1 MNFASLIIS
10 LTQITR
16 CCGLS
21 FFRAS
26 GDYQDAPLLSAI
38 IDNTY
43 DDDNETFK
51 NGEENIGEELGDV
64 ITLVLGGYHTTG
76 YGLTWVLYY
85 MTVYPEVSLTKLIKL
100 SNCQT
105 NVFITMAIGSRQ
117 GEDRNGASFGKRR
130 PVSLYAITIGLH
142 SSSY

>member
-1 MNFASLIIS
+1 MNFVSLNIFD
-10 LTQITR
+10 TNHQI
-16 CCGLS
+16 S

-85 MTVYPEVSLTKLIKL
+85 MTVYPEVSSTNFQAVIKL
-100 SNCQT
+100 PSQ
-105 NVFITMAIGSRQ
+105 
-117 GEDRNGASFGKRR
+117 
-130 PVSLYAITIGLH
+130 H
-142 SSSY
+142 SYWQ

>member
-1 MNFASLIIS
+1 MLSRLSVWFFA
-10 LTQITR
+10 
-16 CCGLS
+16 CYECP

-51 NGEENIGEELGDV
+51 DGEVNIGEELGDV

-85 MTVYPEVSLTKLIKL
+85 MTVYPEVSSTNFQAVIKL
-100 SNCQT
+100 PSQ
-105 NVFITMAIGSRQ
+105 VFYTTMYGNR
-117 GEDRNGASFGKRR
+117 FKKR
-130 PVSLYAITIGLH
+130 
-142 SSSY
+142 